1 MSTTPSAVPGTSQA
15 GKPFHTPPEIT
26 TPSTVATRL
35 GALDFK
41 DGAPS
46 PATVEK
52 VYDNLDF
59 THALN
64 VFLNCFQGAS
74 IRAGV
79 EGFHS
84 IGAEDGTVVL
94 FSDVMDAQSLFLT
107 ANCDTIYAICVVDVR
122 KGPVVVEVPPK
133 ALGAVD
139 DMWFQWVIDMGLP
152 GPDRGAGG
160 KYLFLPPDY
169 AGVVPESGFHVAR
182 LRTTRAVAF
191 LRFFLENDDPAPAV
205 ANIKKHLKIYAY
217 SPGGYGTSIAAILS
231 GDAPLAA
238 LASAPEPP
246 PTKFVE
252 ASGVAFNTI
261 PASDY
266 RLYEQ
271 IAALVQEEPATAFD
285 AELTGQLAAIGIVKG
300 QPFHPDERMKKIL
313 TDAAHVGNATGRTLC
328 FRFREKWAFYP
339 KSSWQNPLFEGGYG
353 FETPP
358 PLVTRDGVQPF
369 PPTGAKTLDARTAFF
384 YAYTGITPGMVM
396 RLTGVGSQY
405 LMAFTDVHKEYFDGA
420 KTYKLTLPYGIPA
433 KLFWS
438 ATLYD
443 NQTRSML
450 QTPQRY
456 PRAGSQGYPTP
467 AATADAGG
475 ATIIYMG
482 PRQPAG
488 VPAGNW
494 IQTVPGK
501 GWFVLLRLYSP
512 LQPFFD
518 KTWRPSEIEEQP

>member
-1 MSTTPSAVPGTSQA
+1 MSTTPSAVPGTPQVT
-15 GKPFHTPPEIT
+15 KPFVMPLEIT
-26 TPSTVATRL
+26 TPTTVATRL

-64 VFLNCFQGAS
+64 VFLNGFQGAS
-74 IRAGV
+74 IHAAREGV
-79 EGFHS
+79 RS
-84 IGAEDGTVVL
+84 IGAEDGAVVI
-94 FSDVMDAQSLFLT
+94 FSELMDSQTLFLT
-107 ANCDTIYAICVVDVR
+107 PNCDTIYALTFLDLK
-122 KGPVVVEVPPK
+122 KGPMVVEVPPQ
-133 ALGAVD
+133 ALGAID
-139 DMWFQWVIDMGLP
+139 DMWFNWVIDMGLP

-160 KYLFLPPDY
+160 KYLIVPPGY
-169 AGVVPESGFHVAR
+169 AGVLPDSGFHVAHA
-182 LRTTRAVAF
+182 RTHGVAAF
-191 LRFFLENDDPAPAV
+191 ARFFLENDDPKPVV
-205 ANIKKHLKIYAY
+205 ARIRQDFKVYPYA
-217 SPGGYGTSIAAILS
+217 PGGYGTPVAAILN
-231 GDAPLAA
+231 GGVPLSA
-238 LASAPEPP
+238 LAPAPEPP

-261 PASDY
+261 PANDY

-271 IAALVQEEPATAFD
+271 IDAVIQEEPATAFD

-300 QPFHPDERMKKIL
+300 QPFRPDERMKKIL
-313 TDAAHVGNATGRTLC
+313 TDAANVGNATGRTLC

-358 PLVTRDGVQPF
+358 PLITKDGVQPF
-369 PPTGAKTLDARTAFF
+369 PPTGARTLDARTAFF

-405 LMAFTDVHKEYFDGA
+405 LMAFTDAHKEYFDGA
-420 KTYKLTLPYGIPA
+420 RTYKLTLPYGIPA

-438 ATLYD
+438 ITLYD

-450 QTPQRY
+450 QTPQRF

-475 ATIIYMG
+475 ATVITMG
-482 PRQPAG
+482 PVKPAG
-488 VPAGNW
+488 TPAGNW